1 LAASAIGDH
10 QVDRSW
16 SSLQGNLAN
25 AQGEHALRP
34 RTNPPTE
41 REVRNAIERV
51 TVTEAR
57 IEIVLDESI
66 VVEGQDRV
74 LTLPWTR
81 ASSLKP

>member
-25 AQGEHALRP
+25 AQDEHALRP

-41 REVRNAIERV
+41 REVQNAIERV
-51 TVTEAR
+51 TVSEAR